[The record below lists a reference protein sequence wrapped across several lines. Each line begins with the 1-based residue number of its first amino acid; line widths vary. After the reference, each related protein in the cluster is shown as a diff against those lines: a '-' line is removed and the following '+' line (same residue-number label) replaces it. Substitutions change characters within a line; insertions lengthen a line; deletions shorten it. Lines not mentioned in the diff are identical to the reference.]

1 MKGIRLAGDHHLAS
15 LRRAVEAAEGRHT
28 RLVLVVDGLG
38 GDASRLIAEFG
49 SGLATHIASLGLVVA
64 EKLLSLPA
72 RHRPVAAADAAA
84 DLIRDSEPGRPSLLT
99 HLQLLF
105 LPELKLDPLKLL
117 SDSARSRVVVA
128 AWPGDWSGSG
138 LRYAVPS
145 HPEFREYH
153 DPDCLVVEAA
163 PSSTK
168 DLS

>member
-1 MKGIRLAGDHHLAS
+1 MKGIRLAGDHHLAN

-28 RLVLVVDGLG
+28 RLVLVVDGPG
-38 GDASRLIAEFG
+38 DDASGLIAEFG
-49 SGLATHIASLGLVVA
+49 SGLVTRVANLGLVVA
-64 EKLLSLPA
+64 EKLLNLPA

-128 AWPGDWSGSG
+128 AWPGEWSGSS

-153 DPDCLVVEAA
+153 NPDCLVVEAT

-168 DLS
+168 DRS